1 MAEVGVCWPNHP
13 RKLVT
18 ATPTPNA
25 VHSSAAICAPSS
37 WGSKNEDTRIA
48 VTTIRQRTPTRR
60 RWCIPRR
67 ARRQQPK
74 TIRQYQPS
82 HSAIHKDIPITPK
95 RAKHVVVRVVRAPQ
109 WVGPVGHLGIVHEI
123 GKVNAEPVPV
133 DELVVEL
140 LLMED
145 Q

>member
-1 MAEVGVCWPNHP
+1 MAEAGVCWPNHP

-48 VTTIRQRTPTRR
+48 VAAIMQSTPTRR

-74 TIRQYQPS
+74 AIRQYQPS
-82 HSAIHKDIPITPK
+82 HSAIHREMTYQSQAGQD
-95 RAKHVVVRVVRAPQ
+95 VVVRVVRAPQ
-109 WVGPVGHLGIVHEI
+109 WVGP
-123 GKVNAEPVPV
+123 
-133 DELVVEL
+133 LVTWVSFTR
-140 LLMED
+140 
-145 Q
+145 